1 MWHHD
6 NNDVTPWCR
15 AQQQQCRAPGRAP
28 CDKRK
33 VLSKVG
39 FNPCKTKSIINK
51 ATTGPR
57 EPTDSKAP
65 TIEKNQT
72 CLSTRRT
79 SSQDTQAQGSFRKCF
94 TLAED
99 K

>member
-1 MWHHD
+1 MIKEKYSQKWDSIPVDCFAIYIDYNHD
-6 NNDVTPWCR
+6 NR
-15 AQQQQCRAPGRAP
+15 S
-28 CDKRK
+28 
-33 VLSKVG
+33 L
-39 FNPCKTKSIINK
+39 KTKSIINK